1 MRRFALLIAAC
12 LLLTVSPTAAQTDPL
27 PAALDALTALHNRLA
42 TSDAACRGLVF
53 EQQNATVHGPLTIPP
68 GTYRVTATTPG
79 YFIADLQPLS
89 GECDTPDYGNL
100 FILSDG
106 RAADGAQTIITSSG
120 CTAIITT
127 SNITDPYTLTISPLA
142 P

>member
-27 PAALDALTALHNRLA
+27 PA
-42 TSDAACRGLVF
+42 
-53 EQQNATVHGPLTIPP
+53 
-68 GTYRVTATTPG
+68 
-79 YFIADLQPLS
+79 
-89 GECDTPDYGNL
+89 ECDTPDYGNL